1 MLSVSSTPTMRLR
14 PSVSSR
20 VVKLRDR
27 WQLCPYPRRNLFRTF
42 LERGYE

>member
-20 VVKLRDR
+20 EMTVRRPLQR
-27 WQLCPYPRRNLFRTF
+27 CPYPRRNLSGTF
-42 LERGYE
+42 LERGYG